1 MLNKIIFSIAI
12 FFISA
17 SFNGLSGQKIEY
29 LKIPDLEK
37 IIKNPDNR
45 LHVVNFWATWCPP
58 CVKELPYFQSVAKGY
73 DPSKVKFILVSLD
86 FPSQIEKQLIPF
98 LKKNKIMLDVAV
110 MTDMDYNS
118 WINKVDESWEGNIP
132 ATLVFNNP
140 LKLRHFHAGELDEAE
155 LKSIINKLL

>member
-1 MLNKIIFSIAI
+1 MLKKILINTVILLL
-12 FFISA
+12 SA

-58 CVKELPYFQSVAKGY
+58 CVKELPYFQSVAKEY

-110 MTDMDYNS
+110 MTDLDYNS
-118 WINKVDESWEGNIP
+118 WIDKIDASWEGNIP

-140 LKLRHFHAGELDEAE
+140 LKKRHFHAGELDETE
-155 LKSIINKLL
+155 LKNIINKLL